1 MSGKSNLPAT
11 VARLDLFWRRNSQ
24 VRERIAKCI
33 AVRTPASPPKG
44 ITLSPQ

>member
-11 VARLDLFWRRNSQ
+11 VARLDLWRQNSQ

-33 AVRTPASPPKG
+33 AIRTPASPPKG